1 MIFPIH
7 SDDEESE
14 AAESIYGKNESSY
27 SPRHWTQVMQEWLVC
42 IFRTKQNSSCKN
54 INHTLHLDTLFQII
68 SLLPVYIL
76 QICYGMNSGYP
87 AIATAQLLVPES
99 CPGFQITKYQAGV
112 IGNNSISTSYVY
124 IHIFGSFGY
133 PLKIISLF

>member
-1 MIFPIH
+1 MDTGNAIITGAYF
-7 SDDEESE
+7 SLKMKS
-14 AAESIYGKNESSY
+14 
-27 SPRHWTQVMQEWLVC
+27 R
-42 IFRTKQNSSCKN
+42 KN
-54 INHTLHLDTLFQII
+54 INHILHLDTLLQII

-112 IGNNSISTSYVY
+112 IGNNSI
-124 IHIFGSFGY
+124 
-133 PLKIISLF
+133 

>member
-1 MIFPIH
+1 MDTGNAVIT
-7 SDDEESE
+7 S
-14 AAESIYGKNESSY
+14 AYY
-27 SPRHWTQVMQEWLVC
+27 SHKIKT
-42 IFRTKQNSSCKN
+42 N
-54 INHTLHLDTLFQII
+54 INDILHLDTLFQII

-112 IGNNSISTSYVY
+112 IGNNSIRT
-124 IHIFGSFGY
+124 I
-133 PLKIISLF
+133 